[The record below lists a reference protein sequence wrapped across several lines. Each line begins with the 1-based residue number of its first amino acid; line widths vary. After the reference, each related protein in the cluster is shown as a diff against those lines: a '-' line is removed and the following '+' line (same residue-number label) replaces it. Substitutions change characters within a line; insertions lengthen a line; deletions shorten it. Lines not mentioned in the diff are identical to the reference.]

1 MHQHKL
7 ILTCWQ
13 DIKQKIIVQKEKLFL
28 LKMQGDN
35 YSTPKWSPITY
46 DSN

>member
-35 YSTPKWSPITY
+35 YSTQITY